1 MSQIFSGRVRLSRV
15 NCVMAFYLFIDEPV
29 LLSISCDVSGMS
41 VEFSYKQQPLL
52 QEPNLV
58 SLDFGTVPIGTK
70 NELSFVVKNN
80 TGIASPIKLWVD
92 RFPADLTAG
101 EIARGVKR
109 PGQEFDVYLGEDTL
123 KKRIDFD
130 EKR

>member
-1 MSQIFSGRVRLSRV
+1 M
-15 NCVMAFYLFIDEPV
+15 N
-29 LLSISCDVSGMS
+29 ISCEVNGMS
-41 VEFSYKQQPLL
+41 VEFSHNQQPLIP
-52 QEPNLV
+52 EPNSV

-70 NELSFVVKNN
+70 NELSFVVSNN

-92 RFPADLTAG
+92 KFPADIAAG
-101 EIARGVKR
+101 ETARTVRR

-123 KKRIDFD
+123 RKRIEFD

>member
-1 MSQIFSGRVRLSRV
+1 MLDFCEPLSITVYYWRL
-15 NCVMAFYLFIDEPV
+15 NLFIDEPV
-29 LLSISCDVSGMS
+29 LLSVSCEVNGMS
-41 VEFSYKQQPLL
+41 VEFSHKQNPLL
-52 QEPNLV
+52 PEPNLV

-70 NELSFVVKNN
+70 NELSFVVRNN

-92 RFPADLTAG
+92 KFPANLTAG
-101 EIARGVKR
+101 EKARDVRR

-123 KKRIDFD
+123 RKRMEFD